1 MIKCSPEKKM
11 LIIALRNL
19 LLISQENISKYETE
33 PVIPFT
39 DCNL

>member
-1 MIKCSPEKKM
+1 MIKCLPEKKM
-11 LIIALRNL
+11 LIIALCNL

-33 PVIPFT
+33 QTSPSL